1 MESVSVGVYERAVRN
16 CPWCVQL
23 WQNYILLFERMGQ
36 SYEKIKGR
44 VPQSVPIV
52 LFRLEIEGSLVL
64 YSPQTMPAWVQIRI
78 VCAPKI
84 AFISLPIN
92 LNMCLGAQKNRLFE
106 TVLLSTHNICFG

>member
-36 SYEKIKGR
+36 SYEKIKGM
-44 VPQSVPIV
+44 VQQSVPIV
-52 LFRLEIEGSLVL
+52 LFRLEIKGLLVL
-64 YSPQTMPAWVQIRI
+64 DSPQTLPTWVQIGI
-78 VCAPKI
+78 VCVPKI

-92 LNMCLGAQKNRLFE
+92 LNMC
-106 TVLLSTHNICFG
+106 FGCSKEPSH